1 MARWMFDAGIVQDLG
16 SVSEYALGELLN
28 YAGIGDGNTNL
39 QSFASFRRKKMP
51 RRVRAASITFDPMPG
66 VLEHTVVTNGLNFR

>member
-1 MARWMFDAGIVQDLG
+1 MARWMLDAGIVQDLG

-28 YAGIGDGNTNL
+28 YASIGDGNTNL

-66 VLEHTVVTNGLNFR
+66 VLEHTVVINGLNFR